1 MKGKF
6 LFVLFYLF
14 YIYFQ
19 VTCLPFKQN
28 IITIINLYKF
38 QREASRNDFSKRV
51 ATEERDDGEQDEG
64 LDEKILR
71 PAAQYSQVPVLNT

>member
-14 YIYFQ
+14 YTYFQ
-19 VTCLPFKQN
+19 VTCLSCKQN

-38 QREASRNDFSKRV
+38 QREASRNDIRKRV